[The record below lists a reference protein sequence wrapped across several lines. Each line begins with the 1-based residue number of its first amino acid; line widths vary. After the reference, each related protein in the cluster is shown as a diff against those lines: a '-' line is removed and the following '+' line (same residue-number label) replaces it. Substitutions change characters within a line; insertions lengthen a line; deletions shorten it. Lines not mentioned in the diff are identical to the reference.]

1 MILALNVGY
10 YNTKVKSINGREI
23 HATRVQEG
31 ADGSKTLVIQDTSY
45 EIGIGNRDITDKQAN
60 DICKICTHYNILKH
74 SNGSNIELVVALPI
88 NKFLDRAYRER
99 FRYGLM
105 GEYIGI
111 VNGMDRLAKVT
122 NCTVFAEGTAA
133 YLPYK
138 NIFKDKVVGVID
150 IGGNTVN
157 AMIYSYGELQK
168 DTITTLD
175 TGVIKLERSLIDELN
190 VRRGWN
196 VQEYELREIIEGNEA
211 LGVVDKLANKHIKD
225 IKQMLLE
232 KKWKLDRISL
242 FFTGGGS
249 LYLKK
254 YIELNFKHVTISNN
268 ALWDNVDGLW
278 LAGGV
283 VYAKNN

>member
-10 YNTKVKSINGREI
+10 YNTKVKDINGREI

-31 ADGSKTLVIQDTSY
+31 GDGSKTLVIEDTSY
-45 EIGIGNRDITDKQAN
+45 EIGVGNRDITDKQGN
-60 DICKICTHYNILKH
+60 DVYKICTHYNILKY
-74 SNGSNIELVVALPI
+74 SNSSSMELVVALPV
-88 NKFLDRAYRER
+88 NKFLDRSYREH
-99 FRYGLM
+99 FRHGLI
-105 GEYIGI
+105 GEYTGV
-111 VNGMDRLAKVT
+111 VNGVNRLARVT
-122 NCTVFAEGTAA
+122 NCTVFAEGAAA

-138 NIFKDKVVGVID
+138 HIFKNKVMGVID

-175 TGVIKLERSLIDELN
+175 TGVIKLERTLIDELN
-190 VRRGWN
+190 IKRGWN
-196 VQEYELREIIEGNEA
+196 VQEYELREILEYNEA
-211 LGVVDKLANKHIKD
+211 SEVVDKLANKHIKD

-232 KKWKLDRISL
+232 KKWNLDRISL

-254 YIELNFKHVTISNN
+254 YIESNFKKAIISNN
-268 ALWDNVDGLW
+268 ALWDNVEGLW

>member
-10 YNTKVKSINGREI
+10 YNTKVKDINGRQI

-31 ADGSKTLVIQDTSY
+31 SDGSNTLVIEDTSY
-45 EIGIGNRDITDKQAN
+45 EIGVGNRDITDKQGN
-60 DICKICTHYNILKH
+60 DVYKICTHYNILKY
-74 SNGSNIELVVALPI
+74 SNSSIELVVALPV
-88 NKFLDRAYRER
+88 NKFLDRLYREN
-99 FRYGLM
+99 FKQSLL
-105 GEYIGI
+105 GEYKGI
-111 VNGMDRLAKVT
+111 INGVHRVAKIT
-122 NCTVFAEGTAA
+122 NCTVFAEGAAA

-138 NIFKDKVVGVID
+138 SIFKDRVIGIID

-157 AMIYSYGELQK
+157 AMIYSFGELQK

-175 TGVIKLERSLIDELN
+175 TGIIKLDRTMIDELN
-190 VRRGWN
+190 IKMGWN
-196 VQEYELREIIEGNEA
+196 VQEYELREIVECNEA
-211 LGVVDKLANKHIKD
+211 PDIIDKLANKHIKN

-232 KKWKLDRISL
+232 KKWNLDRLSL

-249 LYLKK
+249 IYLRK
-254 YIELNFKHVTISNN
+254 YIEYNFKNAIISNN
-268 ALWDNVDGLW
+268 ALWDNVEGLW